1 MSNQVVKQILKKL
14 DQWPMDSV
22 KHYASFRDTMIEH
35 YEPMVNQ
42 TPTKTEQAFLEK
54 QNEAFGVLLSDKY
67 MKKFPLTAVTL
78 EPPKDPEYY
87 SRLVQDIGAPE
98 DKSLLGKLRQ
108 YIRF

>member
-67 MKKFPLTAVTL
+67 MKKVSMA
-78 EPPKDPEYY
+78 
-87 SRLVQDIGAPE
+87 
-98 DKSLLGKLRQ
+98 LR
-108 YIRF
+108 RV

>member
-35 YEPMVNQ
+35 YEPLLNQ

-67 MKKFPLTAVTL
+67 MKKVSMVF
-78 EPPKDPEYY
+78 
-87 SRLVQDIGAPE
+87 G
-98 DKSLLGKLRQ
+98 
-108 YIRF
+108 